1 MAVKLRLARIGKKK
15 HPVYRIVAI
24 DSRNKRNGAALEVL
38 GTYNPLRNEFVQFHA
53 DRIAFWHAQGAISSA
68 AVTKLCKLKTHTVAT
83 ISE

>member
-15 HPVYRIVAI
+15 NPVYRIVAM

-53 DRIAFWHAQGAISSA
+53 DRIIFWSAQGATASP
-68 AVTKLCKLKTHTVAT
+68 AVAKLCKLQARVTPTV
-83 ISE
+83 